1 MSSKYKLSNGNYMG
15 SATYMV
21 TKKGF
26 YNNMQWH
33 LQDDHTYFGDYSR
46 GYFLEIDGTRDNEPF
61 YSTSLDGLCS
71 GTELDFSAYVANI
84 TYAGQIPYL
93 MDHYGYAYPRLRFVI
108 TDPTTGQQVAS
119 YSTGDILPD
128 YTKVWDVN
136 LSESADWQRVSMRFK
151 VPDNVNSVTLS
162 IFNDV
167 TSDGTGND
175 FALDDIEVRLCIPPI
190 GITGEDSVCM
200 FRSTTLRAQSEY
212 QQTATQIEY
221 CWWHSTD
228 SSQWSVISTGT
239 SPSLTLPKVHAA
251 DSGWYKVAMA
261 PTGNIESTNCRTES
275 EPVRL
280 HVTPVT
286 ACAPTIAIEGA
297 NSVCPSL
304 PTELRAVSA
313 YPAITGEPMECEWWH
328 STDSMHWTKI
338 ADATAASLSLDFVQA
353 ADSGWYKVAMATEGN
368 INNPD
373 YRIESEP
380 YRLFVRSFK
389 QCAPPV
395 IIRSPHNV
403 CAERHYRFSV
413 LFDNNGMIT
422 EPIVYQWFYTSEF
435 DPDLPPEMRVKFSS
449 IIVSESERLTRLV
462 NDLLTLQRIEHDD
475 AQAQKL
481 ARVDLRKVAQNV
493 VDTLH
498 PILEERGANVAIVG
512 EAPDVLG
519 NADRLK
525 EMLTNLVEN
534 ASRFIEPGGHITID
548 LCGLHDNAVIQ
559 VKDDGAGFGDI
570 DPNLLF
576 SRFYRADTSRAR
588 NTGGTG
594 LGLSI
599 VKSIVEAHD
608 GTIEAVNLPEG
619 GANFIVAIPAID

>member
-1 MSSKYKLSNGNYMG
+1 MLIPTAFLTFVLS
-15 SATYMV
+15 
-21 TKKGF
+21 
-26 YNNMQWH
+26 
-33 LQDDHTYFGDYSR
+33 LII
-46 GYFLEIDGTRDNEPF
+46 GYFLAEPLRLLLKKVKAYRAGASVSFEPDG
-61 YSTSLDGLCS
+61 
-71 GTELDFSAYVANI
+71 
-84 TYAGQIPYL
+84 
-93 MDHYGYAYPRLRFVI
+93 RLLEA
-108 TDPTTGQQVAS
+108 DE
-119 YSTGDILPD
+119 
-128 YTKVWDVN
+128 
-136 LSESADWQRVSMRFK
+136 LSESMNAL
-151 VPDNVNSVTLS
+151 VTKLES
-162 IFNDV
+162 QQAELAREN
-167 TSDGTGND
+167 
-175 FALDDIEVRLCIPPI
+175 R
-190 GITGEDSVCM
+190 
-200 FRSTTLRAQSEY
+200 RQSEFV
-212 QQTATQIEY
+212 
-221 CWWHSTD
+221 SD
-228 SSQWSVISTGT
+228 
-239 SPSLTLPKVHAA
+239 
-251 DSGWYKVAMA
+251 VA
-261 PTGNIESTNCRTES
+261 
-275 EPVRL
+275 
-280 HVTPVT
+280 H
-286 ACAPTIAIEGA
+286 
-297 NSVCPSL
+297 
-304 PTELRAVSA
+304 ELRT
-313 YPAITGEPMECEWWH
+313 PLTAIR
-328 STDSMHWTKI
+328 
-338 ADATAASLSLDFVQA
+338 
-353 ADSGWYKVAMATEGN
+353 GN
-368 INNPD
+368 
-373 YRIESEP
+373 
-380 YRLFVRSFK
+380 
-389 QCAPPV
+389 
-395 IIRSPHNV
+395 
-403 CAERHYRFSV
+403 AEM
-413 LFDNNGMIT
+413 L
-422 EPIVYQWFYTSEF
+422 E

-449 IIVSESERLTRLV
+449 IIVGESERLTRLV